1 VVAPAG
7 KADGVATEVKE
18 MKKMNKH
25 LKKLVDLKKQDNLM
39 SAVFYLCAI
48 AVGVVYLLIIS
59 H

>member
-1 VVAPAG
+1 VFAPAG
-7 KADGVATEVKE
+7 KAVGVATEVKE

-48 AVGVVYLLIIS
+48 VVGVAYLFV
-59 H
+59 